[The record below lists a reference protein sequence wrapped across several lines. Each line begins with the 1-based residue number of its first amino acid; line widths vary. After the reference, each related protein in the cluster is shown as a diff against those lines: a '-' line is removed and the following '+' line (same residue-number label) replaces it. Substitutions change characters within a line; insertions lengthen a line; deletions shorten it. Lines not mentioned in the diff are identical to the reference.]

1 MHYSIEAN
9 EDMSTAIDWKI
20 FRNME
25 CQDDVND
32 ICRIFVKNANTMV
45 NYKELQS
52 DNRRRNFAIFGSHT
66 KESITVEEKSEDGS
80 YITILAMM
88 SKLDPSESEP
98 YYLPSVRLFSIFKK
112 SSGVTHDDNKTLCQL
127 KSKLQENF
135 TQKVAKMLPLYW
147 FWTYFE
153 KKAKLEQKEP
163 ENHFDPRNILYRD
176 FDMVDEFV
184 KQSEKMSLLEDIDS
198 IAPMAKQFKVLG
210 PSTVSQ
216 FQDYVYEQKKGLC
229 LDNEDPMSS
238 PEAADTNSP
247 GLGNMEKIVQD
258 LSLVKLVENVES
270 RTKYL
275 ITMGHASH
283 MLCIKTVGVDFCKM
297 SDNSRKLSGQNPKNS
312 KNDAIGISGN
322 GNSGNGDANAGSI
335 WIRIINP
342 CHYVESK
349 EKDVNASEILL
360 QKKMHVQN
368 IANLGIYHMWIDVI
382 KMNSSALNSRDH
394 KKYSMN

>member
-1 MHYSIEAN
+1 
-9 EDMSTAIDWKI
+9 
-20 FRNME
+20 
-25 CQDDVND
+25 
-32 ICRIFVKNANTMV
+32 MV
-45 NYKELQS
+45 NYKELQV

-66 KESITVEEKSEDGS
+66 EENVTVEEKSEDGN

-112 SSGVTHDDNKTLCQL
+112 SREITQDDDKTLNQL

-163 ENHFDPRNILYRD
+163 ENDFDPRNILYRD

-238 PEAADTNSP
+238 PEADINSP

-283 MLCIKTVGVDFCKM
+283 MLCIKTVGVDFCTMKN
-297 SDNSRKLSGQNPKNS
+297 DNSGKLPGQNS
-312 KNDAIGISGN
+312 KNDAIGDSPGN
-322 GNSGNGDANAGSI
+322 DEDSGSI

-382 KMNSSALNSRDH
+382 KMNSSALNSKDH
-394 KKYSMN
+394 KKFSIN

>member
-66 KESITVEEKSEDGS
+66 EENLAVEEKPEDGS

-112 SSGVTHDDNKTLCQL
+112 SRGITHDDDKTLNQL

-163 ENHFDPRNILYRD
+163 ENTDFDPRNILYRD

-238 PEAADTNSP
+238 PEADTNSP
-247 GLGNMEKIVQD
+247 LPGNMEKIVQD
-258 LSLVKLVENVES
+258 LSLVKLVENVET

-297 SDNSRKLSGQNPKNS
+297 SNKFEQTS
-312 KNDAIGISGN
+312 KNGAVSGN
-322 GNSGNGDANAGSI
+322 DDDSGSI

-382 KMNSSALNSRDH
+382 KMNSSALNSKDH